1 MIKIA
6 KFGTKMPYLGI
17 FELGFSKMILIFEMN
32 SLSFFNLQNFLKKQ
46 SLNLGPKMPYLGIF
60 GHEF

>member
-1 MIKIA
+1 MIV
-6 KFGTKMPYLGI
+6 
-17 FELGFSKMILIFEMN
+17 IFEMN

-46 SLNLGPKMPYLGIF
+46 SLNLGPKMPYFGMF